1 MQESTV
7 NQKAITGWCMYDWA
21 NSSFFTS
28 AAVAIAPI
36 YFVQLFTNSL
46 GNSVEIF
53 GFNITSS
60 STWSF
65 GVAFSA
71 LIVAISTPFIGII
84 ADRTKIK
91 KKLLFYYT
99 LIGSIVTCAA
109 FFTNSFGS
117 IAWVYLAICFIIGN
131 AAAVGGTVFYNSILN
146 HLVPK
151 SILDSISSR
160 GYAIGYLGGGLL
172 LLIHLIVIQGL
183 SALIDVDFLTRMCLA
198 SVGVW
203 WFGWSIWTF
212 RTVPEPEISNPINNF
227 KIGYIFKL
235 SITELKET
243 LNEITLFKHIVWF
256 LIAYLL
262 FNDGIQTVLTIAGA
276 YGADTLGLPLM
287 VNIIT
292 ILLIQFIAAA
302 GSMGFNYLA
311 KKTSTKISLT
321 STLVGWII
329 IITFAIG
336 FAPLIPENHSDFDY
350 QISFESGNYIIEKLP
365 EIPDSMEELKTKYG
379 DYELLQKI
387 TKSDASN
394 IFKDIATNT
403 KSSFSIS
410 IQGGALDGKSGIG
423 PLHPSQL
430 QHDLIVWW
438 PTLLRNIL
446 WDPLGMTIEIQWII
460 LGTCV
465 GLVMG
470 GSQALAR
477 SLFAYMIPEKRSTEF
492 FSFFGFIG
500 RTSAIIGPLLYAI
513 TVGFSTNRMA
523 ISILVIII
531 LIGTIL
537 LRKVNPEEARLFS
550 EKKSA

>member
-60 STWSF
+60 STWSL
-65 GVAFSA
+65 GVALSA
-71 LIVAISTPFIGII
+71 LLVAISTPFIGII
-84 ADRTKIK
+84 ADRTRIK

-99 LIGSIVTCAA
+99 LVGSLVTGAA

-117 IAWVYLAICFIIGN
+117 ISWIYLAFCFIIGN
-131 AAAVGGTVFYNSILN
+131 AAAAGGTVFYNSILN

-151 SILDSISSR
+151 SMLDSISSR
-160 GYAIGYLGGGLL
+160 GYAFGYIGGGLL
-172 LLIHLIVIQGL
+172 LLIHLIIIQGL
-183 SALIDVDFLTRMCLA
+183 ATLIDVDFLTRMCLA

-212 RTVPEPEISNPINNF
+212 RTVPEPPISNPIKKFNF
-227 KIGYIFKL
+227 GYILKL
-235 SITELKET
+235 SNTELKRT
-243 LNEITLFKHIVWF
+243 LNQITQFKHVVWF

-287 VNIIT
+287 INIIT
-292 ILLIQFIAAA
+292 ILIIQFIAAA

-311 KKTSTKISLT
+311 KKTSTKTSLT

-350 QISFESGNYIIEKLP
+350 QISFQSGNYIIEKLP
-365 EIPDSMEELKTKYG
+365 EIPDSMQELKTKYG
-379 DYELLQKI
+379 DYALLQKI
-387 TKSDASN
+387 TKSDVSD
-394 IFKDIATNT
+394 FLKDISTNV

-410 IQGGALDGKSGIG
+410 IQDGPLDGKSGIG
-423 PLHPSQL
+423 PLHKSNL
-430 QHDLIVWW
+430 EHDLVVWW
-438 PTLLRNIL
+438 PTLLRNIV
-446 WDPLGMTIEIQWII
+446 WDPLGITIEIQWII
-460 LGTCV
+460 LGTFV

-477 SLFAYMIPEKRSTEF
+477 SFFAYIIPANRSTEF

-500 RTSAIIGPLLYAI
+500 RTSAMIGPLLYAI
-513 TVGFSTNRMA
+513 TVGVSTNRMA
-523 ISILVIII
+523 ISILVIMI
-531 LIGTIL
+531 LIGTIF
-537 LRKVNPEEARLFS
+537 LRKVNSEEARLFA
-550 EKKSA
+550 EKDSA